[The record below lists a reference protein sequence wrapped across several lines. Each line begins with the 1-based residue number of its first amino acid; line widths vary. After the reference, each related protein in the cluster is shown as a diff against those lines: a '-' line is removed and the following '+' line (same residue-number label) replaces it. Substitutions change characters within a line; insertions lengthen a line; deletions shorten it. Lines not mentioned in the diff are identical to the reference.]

1 MTVWSFLLRLS
12 VVVML
17 SPVFVSSGQ
26 AADMAEL
33 LKGLGAKSRSHIR
46 QAIGELGRLNDPAAL
61 PALEALGERRLRVD
75 EAGNVYISQEDGQ
88 DDGLRAA
95 LSGEPVGLDP
105 ARLRTPRINNA
116 IRRAL
121 RPVIAQLRLG
131 SPQAEVRL
139 AAAEELARRP
149 QAEMVGPLQAALE
162 REQAPDVRTALAV
175 ALAQLQLQSAGP
187 GRASGRDWDDWRVRE
202 SGAQTP
208 ARSPAGDR
216 PGRRVCRARRGRA
229 PGRANGPDQF

>member
-26 AADMAEL
+26 AADTAEL

-46 QAIGELGRLNDPAAL
+46 QTIGELGRLNDPAAL

-75 EAGNVYISQEDGQ
+75 EAGNVYIVEE
-88 DDGLRAA
+88 DGLRAA

-131 SPQAEVRL
+131 SSQAEVRL

-149 QAEMVGPLQAALE
+149 QAGMIGPLQAALE
-162 REQAPDVRTALAV
+162 REQAPAVRTVLAV
-175 ALAQLQLQSAGP
+175 ALAQLQLQSQDQAERLAAIAMIG
-187 GRASGRDWDDWRVRE
+187 E
-202 SGAQTP
+202 SGNLGLRPQLEALLESPTRT
-208 ARSPAGDR
+208 ARSSSPTRRSAR
-216 PGRRVCRARRGRA
+216 PPRRS
-229 PGRANGPDQF
+229 